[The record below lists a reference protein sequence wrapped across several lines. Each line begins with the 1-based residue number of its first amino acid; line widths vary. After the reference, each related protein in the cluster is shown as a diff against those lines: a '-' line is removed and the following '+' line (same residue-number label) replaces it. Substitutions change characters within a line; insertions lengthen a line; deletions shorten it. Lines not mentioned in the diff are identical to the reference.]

1 MDVVVV
7 FWAFCK
13 LGGVLCLPESL
24 GAKACGVGG
33 LLAEVAGG
41 SAVPVPAVCQLVGGA
56 GVPCNA
62 FANLL
67 ANALVSGVGG
77 GGPGA
82 AAFNGIEGCVNPVD
96 EQGQHGEDVPVPDG
110 V

>member
-41 SAVPVPAVCQLVGGA
+41 DAVPVPAVCKFVSRA
-56 GVPCNA
+56 GMSCHA
-62 FANLL
+62 FSDLL
-67 ANALVSGVGG
+67 ANALVCVGSGGVSGV
-77 GGPGA
+77 
-82 AAFNGIEGCVNPVD
+82 AAFDGVEGGVDPVD
-96 EQGQHGEDVPVPDG
+96 EEGLHGQGVSVVDG